1 MSVKLRNMASLYLR
15 HEDKILLL
23 YRVGSKVVGNSYV
36 GSAGGHFEKDE
47 LNAPEACVLRELEE
61 ETGLTAEDVENLRM
75 RYITMRLKNGEVRQ
89 NYYFFAD
96 LIGSPGEVRSCEGQ
110 LQWFDLA
117 DLADLE
123 MPISAKHMLQH
134 YVSVGRFTD
143 KLYGGITKEDGTEFA
158 ELEEF

>member
-1 MSVKLRNMASLYLR
+1 MGNKLRNMASLYLR

-61 ETGLTAEDVENLRM
+61 ETGLTAEDVENLHM

-96 LIGSPGEVRSCEGQ
+96 LIGNPREVRSCEGQ

-117 DLADLE
+117 DVADLE
-123 MPISAKHMLQH
+123 MPISAKHMLMH
-134 YVSVGRFTD
+134 YVNVGRFND
-143 KLYGGITKEDGTEFA
+143 KLYGGITKAEGTEFV